1 MEYAKICS
9 LILGIEPQI
18 RSAFVYHPNG
28 EILAG
33 GMRRDVESRLPIAEV
48 TKSVHNTISRWK
60 TRESLYPFLGNGKY
74 SLTEYEKVKRITFPL
89 DTHAFLIVSTEVEV
103 AHDPVIQKI
112 LQLTR

>member
-9 LILGIEPQI
+9 LILGIEPQV

-33 GMRRDVESRLPIAEV
+33 GMRKDVESRLPIDEV

-60 TRESLYPFLGNGKY
+60 TRESLYPFLGRGKY

-103 AHDPVIQKI
+103 SHDPVIQKI

>member
-1 MEYAKICS
+1 MEYSKICS

-18 RSAFVYHPNG
+18 RSVFVYHLNG

-33 GMRRDVESRLPIAEV
+33 GMQKNVKSILPIDEI
-48 TKSVHNTISRWK
+48 TKSVLNTISRWN
-60 TRESLYPFLGNGKY
+60 TRKSLYPFLGKGKY

-103 AHDPVIQKI
+103 AHDVVIQKI
-112 LQLTR
+112 LQFIR